1 MKQLKINHYQ
11 QNGAKNCSLYAIVN
25 ALTNEHILNLDF
37 MINEDGGGN
46 IDQVSKILDTL
57 DLKLTPLYFSASDKL
72 FLKDERVLFD
82 RFDFDDDN
90 GERTIMIMIAG
101 AKYAS
106 LNHMFA
112 ICYHIKL
119 GKFTVIDSLK
129 QMVDVYDSLD
139 DILTKYNILE
149 LYCISDKANDFNS
162 WSVNH
167 DQNVHLPVLT
177 DLLINDK

>member
-11 QNGAKNCSLYAIVN
+11 QNGAKNCSLYAIAN
-25 ALTNEHILNLDF
+25 ALTNKHVLNLDF

-57 DLKLTPLYFSASDKL
+57 ELKLTPLYFSASDRL
-72 FLKDERVLFD
+72 CVKDERVLFD
-82 RFDFDDDN
+82 RFDFDDDED
-90 GERTIMIMIAG
+90 ERIIMVMVAG
-101 AKYAS
+101 ARYGA

-129 QMVDVYDSLD
+129 QMVDVYDTLD
-139 DILTKYNILE
+139 EILQKYNIFE
-149 LYCISDKANDFNS
+149 LHCISDKENGFNS

-167 DQNVHLPVLT
+167 DQGVHLPVLT
-177 DLLINDK
+177 DLLINEN